1 MRTLRLLI
9 AVTMTLT
16 ANAACGADPVPFAF
30 LKTGEKYATQEQAG
44 GSVEALAGYV
54 AGQMTGSTNLFL
66 ARIFNSPS
74 KTIEFVS
81 SKKAVAGMVTPG
93 FYLAYA
99 KTLGI
104 EPLLEAKMTGI
115 EADRC
120 VLVARKDTVKQ
131 LADLNGKTIATQLA
145 DEQRFVLGVLLQD
158 KLSPETRLQRV
169 HDPEAA
175 IFALLE
181 KAADSADAVLIEETT
196 WTGLFA
202 DDKDVTAQ
210 LHIVH
215 QSDALP
221 GSLVVVFRPNLAEFD
236 LDKFK
241 AALTGMK
248 STDDGK
254 PILRNIRVET
264 FNDIDHE
271 RLDRCQKLF
280 TGK

>member
-1 MRTLRLLI
+1 MQTMRLLI
-9 AVTMTLT
+9 AVSMTFM
-16 ANAACGADPVPFAF
+16 AVAARAGDPVPFAF

-44 GSVEALAGYV
+44 GSVEALAGHV

-66 ARIFNSPS
+66 ARIFNSPA

-81 SKKAVAGMVTPG
+81 TKKAVAGMVTPG
-93 FYLAYA
+93 FFFTYA
-99 KTLGI
+99 KTLGM
-104 EPLLEAKMTGI
+104 EPVLETKMTGI
-115 EADRC
+115 AADRY

-131 LADLNGKTIATQLA
+131 LADLNGRTIATQLA

-158 KLSPETRLQRV
+158 KLSPETRLKLV
-169 HDPEAA
+169 TDPESAV
-175 IFALLE
+175 FALME
-181 KAADSADAVLIEETT
+181 KAADAADAILIEETT

-202 DDKDVTAQ
+202 DDKEATAS
-210 LHIVH
+210 LHVVH
-215 QSDALP
+215 QSDTVP
-221 GSLVVVFRPNLAEFD
+221 SSLVVVFRPNIGSFD
-236 LDKFK
+236 VDKFK

-248 STDDGK
+248 STDTGK
-254 PILRNIRVET
+254 AILRNVRVES